1 VDISLEV
8 NPSKRAYS
16 IQTQST
22 VKQAEKTSTTTRTD
36 RLALSRQAVAYLEEN
51 NRRIQE
57 QAQEKSEQE
66 DDGDVTSDGG
76 ASDILD
82 TLGKAMKEMEKCAK
96 IAASIM
102 KGKRV
107 PLEDLRYLMEHDI
120 KGYQLAM
127 AMRKPEKDDK
137 EEKSVLDD
145 EDRNGNTTESS
156 SSTEAPASC
165 DTSGESAETAT
176 SGETSTSTEAAVSA
190 EAV

>member
-1 VDISLEV
+1 MTSMDISLEV
-8 NPSKRAYS
+8 NPSKRAYA
-16 IQTQST
+16 IQAQSAA
-22 VKQAEKTSTTTRTD
+22 KQSGKTTAQTD
-36 RLALSRQAVAYLEEN
+36 RLALSQQAIAYLEEN

-66 DDGDVTSDGG
+66 EDGDVTSDGG
-76 ASDILD
+76 ASDLLD

-107 PLEDLRYLMEHDI
+107 PLEDLRYLMEHDT

-145 EDRNGNTTESS
+145 EDLQEDTTESTGTTAS
-156 SSTEAPASC
+156 VEPAASC
-165 DTSGESAETAT
+165 ESSGESGGSSSEG
-176 SGETSTSTEAAVSA
+176 GEPAGESAAV
-190 EAV
+190 

>member
-1 VDISLEV
+1 MTSMDISLEV

-22 VKQAEKTSTTTRTD
+22 VKQTEKTSTATQTD
-36 RLALSRQAVAYLEEN
+36 RLALSQQAVAYLEEN

-57 QAQEKSEQE
+57 QEKSEQE

-76 ASDILD
+76 ASDLLD

-107 PLEDLRYLMEHDI
+107 PLEDLRYLMEHDS

-145 EDRNGNTTESS
+145 EDRQEDTGESTGTTASVESTASCESS
-156 SSTEAPASC
+156 
-165 DTSGESAETAT
+165 GEGGEPSAE
-176 SGETSTSTEAAVSA
+176 GEAGL
-190 EAV
+190 